1 MASPRSSSAPQVAG
15 GGGAPTMLSTGA
27 RGNPSSGIGM
37 PLPPGA
43 HFMKASPPHRSGGG
57 AAALMGRPVA
67 AAPPGFRAM
76 VPPGHMLTTVGNRKV
91 IIPPPSLPVSGGGRP
106 LATSPPLIRF
116 PSPGTMALQPGPLG
130 RGPAGSPPQ
139 RPQFAFVHGKKI
151 MVPPGMKLPM
161 GNLGP
166 NPATGATAV
175 RAPRQTAMDGM
186 VRMMPPEQSWAVSQR
201 SSLTASPPP
210 GAATGRGA
218 AAAAGGVG
226 GSPSP
231 LHRNL
236 GESPV
241 RPPRQAA
248 ALPSPQPQPHP
259 TTAAVAGTTDKKR
272 RKSSLVRGLT
282 GALSFLKSS
291 SLWEEKEEKQHLL
304 NAAALQQQPQR
315 TQTPPEPASRGKGV
329 GSGPAGPDIHA
340 PMPSSRSPPSPS
352 GQAPQRKHQSAHP
365 SQSMS
370 GGSAS
375 AAATAMRLPPGQS
388 MAIKGPP
395 GGGGVV
401 KETRKVM
408 MGHPPPDA
416 VHSRASSL
424 ERPPLGASRSNSAA
438 AVSLPGARFAS
449 PPPQLLQRPYPAGPR
464 LVKRIVGPPPPHAQL
479 IPAPSQ
485 QQSRSGSA
493 SPPLLLAPPPAVAA
507 AANLLRVPSST
518 VLKEEQLPE
527 AGVRSPRRRRPQ
539 FGESSDESDG
549 AGKDDGAHASAQGA
563 APSHIDIAGH
573 LRDSSSAEGAPGATG
588 LDTAQRSHTTQNDAA
603 LQAIDSARPPEPRD
617 HSDDRGGGDHNDDT
631 RHSTDAMTSGPPAS
645 DAPAAVATILR
656 PVRQTVTTAVRSA
669 TAAAKRRQE
678 EEKCCLLEAAYK
690 DSLEPKKVRG
700 GRSKSAP
707 HATHASRPQSTSAA
721 REPPSPREEDNTQ
734 KPSSV
739 KRSSCSVA
747 STLSRRTLLTL
758 SSSSTSLSEEAKR
771 IRSRTRGRSDAGDG
785 SLPAS
790 PRPDPTRPWKHKG
803 KVSHIG
809 SPDARRSE
817 QPARQLR
824 RSRSR
829 YRSRKRTAR
838 RSTSK
843 RSSDDGSSDG
853 SDADDEEDAE
863 TGFEELT
870 SRDLYRLAKI
880 LRDSNAGIMR
890 AGIGGR
896 QRRASHR
903 RSYDSADDGSDRAA
917 DAYRGDDGSWGRQR
931 HQHNKGKR
939 RSTPPSTTFGIPWR
953 YVGARRSV
961 GPFASPPPV
970 RRPLGYIDVGGGRY
984 ARVGDSPYARHRSRP
999 RAMSIGAVP
1008 LDATDRRTWVSNAEG
1023 SRSYSP
1029 LPVWQ
1034 SPGPSALVDARQSA
1048 VVAEVHTS
1056 AVMDSQQA
1064 SSARGG
1070 GNGATAVYYSGHQR
1084 QIAGCHGSLR
1094 PSRTLGGGSAAGGG
1108 SDDTMSSAV
1117 DSQHPYCV
1125 PASALVPVT
1134 QSMSP
1139 LSGSTAAAYA
1149 PCEQQRG
1156 RSSPIPG
1163 ALRWAPV
1170 QPHSFSQQP
1179 PPPAAAAASDAGK
1192 AVLPASLR
1200 QKHFFHEL
1208 HGLLP
1213 STSLFPAAV
1222 GTVEA
1227 AVERGNVISD
1237 NKSTSA
1243 AGDGEGETKSAAAPV
1258 LSALVPTVMSSAS
1271 STRQAQ
1277 GYTRRSY
1284 SCSEAN
1290 NSRRAGSKAAAD
1302 AAATARA
1309 GSQTFYAK
1317 SNADWSPSRKEA
1329 VYLSK
1334 ATIARLSNPPR
1345 RRGNLGVGAATV
1357 ISPVSRRSH
1366 GGGDGN
1372 SSVTAQTCCKWLDE
1386 ILASATVTATGV
1398 RTSGKAGAGSREHAA
1413 AAMNVIPVVDLRHEF
1428 KPRIV
1433 DDSADGHGGH
1443 GSMRPASPSL
1453 LDETA
1458 KDYTQ
1463 EFTGSRARPHIP
1475 GISFKYMIGARSAT
1489 SSPPP
1494 RTGGTASATGG
1505 GAVNVKTVNGVS
1517 EGLPLTAYSSIR
1529 IHDPMRKSPWAL
1541 APEREGLDVLPGR
1554 PALSRRRHIP
1564 ADESAAAEIGATD
1577 PLHGGHHAEDSDGTD
1592 GVPHR
1597 AHGATRTIV
1606 EEVHL
1611 DEHRRPYLV
1620 VRPVL
1625 SSEEG
1630 KAQRAAMER
1639 LSRPKPVYRRVDDP
1653 V

>member
-1 MASPRSSSAPQVAG
+1 MASPRPSSAPQVAG

-27 RGNPSSGIGM
+27 RGHPSSGSGM

-43 HFMKASPPHRSGGG
+43 HIMNASHPHRSGGG
-57 AAALMGRPVA
+57 AAALMRPPVA

-76 VPPGHMLTTVGNRKV
+76 VSPGHMPTMVGNRKV
-91 IIPPPSLPVSGGGRP
+91 IIPPPLLPVSGGGRP
-106 LATSPPLIRF
+106 LATSPPLNHF
-116 PSPGTMALQPGPLG
+116 PSPGTMALQPGLPG

-161 GNLGP
+161 GNPGP
-166 NPATGATAV
+166 NPATGARAV
-175 RAPRQTAMDGM
+175 RAPSQTAMDGM
-186 VRMMPPEQSWAVSQR
+186 VKMMPRGQSGAASQR

-218 AAAAGGVG
+218 AAAVGSVG

-241 RPPRQAA
+241 RPPRQATT
-248 ALPSPQPQPHP
+248 LPSPQPHP
-259 TTAAVAGTTDKKR
+259 TTAAVAGTTDKKL
-272 RKSSLVRGLT
+272 RKSSLVRDLT

-291 SLWEEKEEKQHLL
+291 SFWEEKEEKQ
-304 NAAALQQQPQR
+304 QPQR
-315 TQTPPEPASRGKGV
+315 TQMPPEPASRGKSV
-329 GSGPAGPDIHA
+329 GSGPVGPDIRT

-352 GQAPQRKHQSAHP
+352 GQAPQRKPQSAHP
-365 SQSMS
+365 RQSMS

-375 AAATAMRLPPGQS
+375 AAGTAMRLSPGQAT
-388 MAIKGPP
+388 AIRSPP

-408 MGHPPPDA
+408 MGHPPPGA

-424 ERPPLGASRSNSAA
+424 ERAPLGASRSSSAT
-438 AVSLPGARFAS
+438 AVSLPGALFAS
-449 PPPQLLQRPYPAGPR
+449 PPPQLLQQPYPAGPR
-464 LVKRIVGPPPPHAQL
+464 LVKRIVRPPPPQAQL
-479 IPAPSQ
+479 TPAPSQ
-485 QQSRSGSA
+485 QQSRSLSA
-493 SPPLLLAPPPAVAA
+493 SPPLLLTPPPAVAA

-549 AGKDDGAHASAQGA
+549 GGKDDGAHASAQGA

-573 LRDSSSAEGAPGATG
+573 LRDSPSAEGAPGATG
-588 LDTAQRSHTTQNDAA
+588 LDTAQKSHTTQNDAA
-603 LQAIDSARPPEPRD
+603 LQTIDSAWPPEPRD
-617 HSDDRGGGDHNDDT
+617 HSDDRGGGDYNDDT

-645 DAPAAVATILR
+645 EAPAAAATILL
-656 PVRQTVTTAVRSA
+656 PVRQTVTTAARSA

-678 EEKCCLLEAAYK
+678 EEKCRLLEAAYK
-690 DSLEPKKVRG
+690 DSLETKKVQE

-707 HATHASRPQSTSAA
+707 HTGHASRPQPTSAA

-747 STLSRRTLLTL
+747 STLSRRSRLTL
-758 SSSSTSLSEEAKR
+758 SSSSTSLLEEAKR
-771 IRSRTRGRSDAGDG
+771 IRSRTRGRSGAANG

-790 PRPDPTRPWKHKG
+790 PRSDPTRSRQCKG
-803 KVSHIG
+803 KASHIG
-809 SPDARRSE
+809 SPDAQRSE
-817 QPARQLR
+817 QSVRQLR

-829 YRSRKRTAR
+829 HRSRKRTAR

-843 RSSDDGSSDG
+843 RSSGNGSSSDG

-863 TGFEELT
+863 TDFEELT
-870 SRDLYRLAKI
+870 SRDLYRLANI

-890 AGIGGR
+890 TGISGR
-896 QRRASHR
+896 QRRGSHR
-903 RSYDSADDGSDRAA
+903 RSCHSGDDGSNRAA
-917 DAYRGDDGSWGRQR
+917 DADRGDDDSWGRQR
-931 HQHNKGKR
+931 HQQSKGKR
-939 RSTPPSTTFGIPWR
+939 RSTPSSATFGIPWR
-953 YVGARRSV
+953 YVGAQRSV
-961 GPFASPPPV
+961 EPFTSPPPV

-1008 LDATDRRTWVSNAEG
+1008 LDATDRRTWVRNAGG

-1034 SPGPSALVDARQSA
+1034 SPGSSALVDARQSA
-1048 VVAEVHTS
+1048 VVAEVQTN
-1056 AVMDSQQA
+1056 AAMDSQQA
-1064 SSARGG
+1064 SSLRGG
-1070 GNGATAVYYSGHQR
+1070 GNGATAVYYSSHQR

-1094 PSRTLGGGSAAGGG
+1094 PSRTLGGGCAAGGG

-1117 DSQHPYCV
+1117 DSQHPYYV
-1125 PASALVPVT
+1125 PAEALVPVT

-1139 LSGSTAAAYA
+1139 LSGSAAAAYA
-1149 PCEQQRG
+1149 PREQQRG

-1170 QPHSFSQQP
+1170 QQHSFSQQP
-1179 PPPAAAAASDAGK
+1179 PPPAAAAPSDAGK
-1192 AVLPASLR
+1192 
-1200 QKHFFHEL
+1200 
-1208 HGLLP
+1208 
-1213 STSLFPAAV
+1213 
-1222 GTVEA
+1222 
-1227 AVERGNVISD
+1227 
-1237 NKSTSA
+1237 
-1243 AGDGEGETKSAAAPV
+1243 PV

-1277 GYTRRSY
+1277 GYTGRSY

-1317 SNADWSPSRKEA
+1317 SNAEGSASRKEA

-1334 ATIARLSNPPR
+1334 DTIVRLSNPPR
-1345 RRGNLGVGAATV
+1345 RRGNFGVGSATV

-1386 ILASATVTATGV
+1386 ILGSSTVTATGV
-1398 RTSGKAGAGSREHAA
+1398 RRSGKAGACRGENAA

-1433 DDSADGHGGH
+1433 DDGAEGHGGH
-1443 GSMRPASPSL
+1443 GNMRPASPSL

-1475 GISFKYMIGARSAT
+1475 GISFRYMIGARSAT

-1505 GAVNVKTVNGVS
+1505 GAVNVKTINGVS

-1554 PALSRRRHIP
+1554 PALSRRRRIP
-1564 ADESAAAEIGATD
+1564 ADESAAAEIGAID

-1630 KAQRAAMER
+1630 KAQRAAIER
-1639 LSRPKPVYRRVDDP
+1639 LSRPKPVYRRADDL